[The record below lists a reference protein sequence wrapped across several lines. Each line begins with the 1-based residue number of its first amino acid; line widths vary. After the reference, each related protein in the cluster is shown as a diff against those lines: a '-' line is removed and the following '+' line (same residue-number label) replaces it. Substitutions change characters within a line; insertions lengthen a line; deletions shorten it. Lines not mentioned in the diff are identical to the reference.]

1 MDIGKIIKRYR
12 KTSGLTQG
20 QLGAIAFGLD
30 KTAAQKKIN
39 RFELNKQEP
48 NISELFRLAEA
59 LNKNPVD
66 LLELKTSINTQQDN
80 EKTLFFKKDLDATKD
95 KLKLTEDNAAAY
107 KELFEKYKEENE
119 RLTAENKTLR
129 AENEALKEKL
139 AGPDCRCGEG
149 LKKRRA
155 V

>member
-1 MDIGKIIKRYR
+1 MQAFFMDINTIEK
-12 KTSGLTQG
+12 
-20 QLGAIAFGLD
+20 
-30 KTAAQKKIN
+30 
-39 RFELNKQEP
+39 
-48 NISELFRLAEA
+48 FRLALVDDHKKSN
-59 LNKNPVD
+59 LNKTQYAAKLGISAAYLNQ
-66 LLELKTSINTQQDN
+66 LISGKRTGERKILELAPKIGFKIPCIEQTN
-80 EKTLFFKKDLDATKD
+80 EEISHLAFKKDLDATKD

-129 AENEALKEKL
+129 AENEALKKKL
-139 AGPDCRCGEG
+139 AGPDCQCGEG